1 MVDVAANFSGSMPE
15 HYDRIMGP
23 AQFDAFGK
31 DLAGR
36 LPQAPPGNVLEV
48 ACGTGVVTR
57 HLRAR
62 LDPALGLVATDLSK
76 AMLDY
81 ARGKLRGVPGI
92 EWREADMCR
101 LPFADGA
108 FGAVVCA
115 FGVMFVPDKAAAFRD
130 MRRVL
135 RPGGTLLFNVWD
147 GLAANLHSS
156 TTNDVIQGMFP
167 GDPEMRFDA
176 PFKFNDKAVLRRM
189 LAEAGL
195 SEERMDAVQLPISA
209 PSARDYATGQLKGTP
224 RGALFEARG
233 VKADDVVDR
242 VAAALAKVGGDKP
255 FRSSAQALVIEARAA

>member
-195 SEERMDAVQLPISA
+195 SEERMDTVQLPISA